1 MKEKQIFKYN
11 WQGIDIKISF
21 IPDYS
26 KGFREIMGVSQSH
39 IEVRANQPLPITNTG
54 YRSLFL
60 TLPEVEKEGGAEKLV
75 QNWLHEASKSK
86 EWKEYISSK
95 MQLPLF

>member
-1 MKEKQIFKYN
+1 MKEKQIFKFN
-11 WQGIDIKISF
+11 WQGIGIQILF

-39 IEVRANQPLPITNTG
+39 IEINANQRLPFTQTG

-75 QNWLHEASKSK
+75 QTWLNEASKAD
-86 EWKEYISSK
+86 EWKEYLNSK
-95 MQLPLF
+95 RQLSLF

>member
-1 MKEKQIFKYN
+1 MKEKQIFKYH
-11 WQGIDIKISF
+11 WQGIDIQISF

-26 KGFREIMGVSQSH
+26 KGFREIMGISQSH
-39 IEVRANQPLPITNTG
+39 IEVKANQPVPITETG

-75 QNWLHEASKSK
+75 QNWINEAAKSN
-86 EWKEYISSK
+86 EWKEYIRSK
-95 MQLPLF
+95 MQLSLF